1 MKLHPD
7 MIYKVTESPDKEKT
21 LIKDENDRKTERMI
35 EN

>member
-1 MKLHPD
+1 MKFHPD
-7 MIYKVTESPDKEKT
+7 IIDMVIESPDKEKT